1 MSALAAGYTAAQ
13 LRSAAR
19 ISRVTYDQWRARGF
33 IASAQPARGSG
44 HPQRYSFEEV
54 LQAAVLAALVALGV
68 SVRQAKR
75 ASEIVPAG
83 GPERG
88 YLLLTVASNGTSGAV
103 VVPKRKVLTKLRDA
117 ESFAGVDLRTL
128 EERLRAVLR

>member
-1 MSALAAGYTAAQ
+1 MSAAAGYTAAQ
-13 LRSAAR
+13 LCRAAR

-33 IASAQPARGSG
+33 IASAQPPRGSG

-54 LQAAVLAALVALGV
+54 LQAAVLAALVALGI
-68 SVRQAKR
+68 SVREAKR
-75 ASEIVPAG
+75 ASEILPATA
-83 GPERG
+83 PDRG
-88 YLLLTVASNGTSGAV
+88 YLLLTVAADGTPGAM

-117 ESFAGVDLRTL
+117 ESFAGVDLKTL